1 MKNYTALL
9 EKEQLE
15 ALREI
20 SKNTGATIQW
30 QIRKA
35 IDDYISAH
43 NLKAKKTK

>member
-1 MKNYTALL
+1 MENYTASL

-15 ALREI
+15 ALKEI
-20 SKNTGATIQW
+20 KENTGATIQW

-43 NLKAKKTK
+43 NLKSKK